1 MLMATAMKVEQDLG
15 TLAAEVAAGL
25 ASAELWQGRAYIRTP
40 VILPTG
46 SSVVV
51 VIEEAGS
58 GSWHLSDL
66 GQGLELAADLG
77 IERGYRQQADA
88 MAAKSGIAFKRDTF
102 LVQNLRRDQL
112 ASGIAFLADAVAKSL
127 DRARI
132 AAAERRTT
140 ADIDRLAIRL
150 GRIFEPRNVRK
161 NAELQGASTHQWRL
175 DALVTTDRGPAAFD
189 LVTPNPNSVAA
200 TTTKFHDLARL
211 DHPPARIAIVQ
222 SKKAMGDLLAVTAQ
236 AARVIEEGAN
246 DDTWRKAALAA

>member
-1 MLMATAMKVEQDLG
+1 VT
-15 TLAAEVAAGL
+15 
-25 ASAELWQGRAYIRTP
+25 
-40 VILPTG
+40 
-46 SSVVV
+46 
-51 VIEEAGS
+51 
-58 GSWHLSDL
+58 DL
-66 GQGLELAADLG
+66 GQGLELAVDLG
-77 IERGYRQQADA
+77 IERGYRQQAA
-88 MAAKSGIAFKRDTF
+88 AVAAKSGIVFKRDTF

-112 ASGIAFLADAVAKSL
+112 AAGIAFLADAVAKSL

-132 AAAERRTT
+132 AAAERRTN

-211 DHPPARIAIVQ
+211 DHPPARIAPKPRPI
-222 SKKAMGDLLAVTAQ
+222 SRAKKPWATSSPSPPKPPASSR
-236 AARVIEEGAN
+236 RVRTTTPGAGPR
-246 DDTWRKAALAA
+246 WRRDHRPRRAALPDRNMRHALDRPPRRLLRRTT